1 MNPVLALIFTNI
13 IWGAASPI
21 FKLALE
27 NIPPFTLAFIR
38 FFFAATIYLLFVIK
52 KWKVLTKEQFLFICL
67 GAFFGVTIN
76 IGFYFL
82 GLPKTNSINAPI
94 IASSQPIFLYI
105 ISIFYLKEHQHKR
118 VLSGMIVSF
127 IGVLII
133 IFSPIIMNGSLSME
147 QKNTELIGNFFLVIA
162 TLGAIGQAITHK
174 KVLKEVEAL
183 QVTFISFV
191 FGALSFFPF
200 AAIELQKWSFA
211 MLDSR
216 GWLGILFGV
225 ILSSAVAYG
234 LYIYGISK
242 IDAQEIGLFTYIDP
256 VIAVLLAIP
265 LLGEYPNTFFF
276 IGTLLVFA
284 GIFFAEKRLHWHPFH
299 KIRNS
304 LHQSTKT

>member
-1 MNPVLALIFTNI
+1 MSPVVALIIANL

-38 FFFAATIYLLFVIK
+38 FFFAGTLYLLFVIK
-52 KWKVLTKEQFLFICL
+52 KWKSLTRKQFFYICL

-76 IGFYFL
+76 IAFYFL

-94 IASSQPIFLYI
+94 IASAQPIFLYL
-105 ISIFYLKEHQHKR
+105 ISIFYLKERQHKK
-118 VLSGMIVSF
+118 VLYGMIVSF
-127 IGVLII
+127 IGVMII
-133 IFSPIIMNGSLSME
+133 IFSPLVMNCSISVE
-147 QKNTELIGNFFLVIA
+147 QKNTEFIGNMLLVVA

-174 KVLKEVEAL
+174 KVLREVDAL

-200 AAIELQKWSFA
+200 AFFELQSWSFA
-211 MLDSR
+211 LLDWR
-216 GWLGILFGV
+216 GWIGILFGV

-234 LYIYGISK
+234 LFIYGISK
-242 IDAQEIGLFTYIDP
+242 IDAQEIGIFAYIDP

-265 LLGEYPNTFFF
+265 LLGEYPNIFFF
-276 IGTLLVFA
+276 IGSILVFF

-299 KIRNS
+299 RLK
-304 LHQSTKT
+304 KAA

>member
-1 MNPVLALIFTNI
+1 MNPVVALIIANL

-21 FKLALE
+21 FKLSLE

-38 FFFAATIYLLFVIK
+38 FFFAGTLYLLFVIK
-52 KWKVLTKEQFLFICL
+52 KWKRLTKKQFFYICL

-76 IGFYFL
+76 ISFYFL
-82 GLPKTNSINAPI
+82 ALPKTNSINAPI
-94 IASSQPIFLYI
+94 IASAQPIFLYL

-118 VLSGMIVSF
+118 VLYGMIVSF

-133 IFSPIIMNGSLSME
+133 IFSPMVMNGLISAQ
-147 QKNTELIGNFFLVIA
+147 QKNTELTGNLFLVIA
-162 TLGAIGQAITHK
+162 TFGAIGQAITHK
-174 KVLKEVEAL
+174 KILEEVEVL
-183 QVTFISFV
+183 QVAFISFV

-200 AAIELQKWSFA
+200 MFFELQSWSFM
-211 MLDSR
+211 MLDWR
-216 GWLGILFGV
+216 GWFGILFGV

-265 LLGEYPNTFFF
+265 LLGEYPNPFFF
-276 IGTLLVFA
+276 VGSFLVFA

-299 KIRNS
+299 RIKR
-304 LHQSTKT
+304 

>member
-1 MNPVLALIFTNI
+1 MNPIIALIIANL

-38 FFFAATIYLLFVIK
+38 FFFAATLYLLFVIK
-52 KWKVLTKEQFLFICL
+52 KWNGLTKRQFLYICL

-94 IASSQPIFLYI
+94 IASSQPIFLYL
-105 ISIFYLKEHQHKR
+105 ISIFYLRERQHKK
-118 VLSGMIVSF
+118 VLYGMIVSF

-133 IFSPIIMNGSLSME
+133 IFSPVIMNGSHSIE
-147 QKNTELIGNFFLVIA
+147 QKNTELIGNLFLVVA
-162 TLGAIGQAITHK
+162 TFGAIGQAITHK
-174 KVLKEVEAL
+174 KILKEVGAL

-191 FGALSFFPF
+191 FGSLSFFPLALF
-200 AAIELQKWSFA
+200 ELQTWSFM

-216 GWLGILFGV
+216 GWFGILFGV
-225 ILSSAVAYG
+225 ILSSAIAYG

-276 IGTLLVFA
+276 IGTFLVFA
-284 GIFFAEKRLHWHPFH
+284 GIFFAEKRLHWHPINRI
-299 KIRNS
+299 KR
-304 LHQSTKT
+304 